1 MSLVSVVIA
10 FAVVASV
17 VGPAALLLEKAV
29 TLSTLTR
36 SQLVAGNLAQSQ
48 LEVIRSEA
56 GNSFAQLAS
65 NVGTTSAT
73 QQVGGTAYTVATDVF
88 WSPGTTDPSG
98 CSPGSSP
105 QQSLNPVLS
114 ATVTVTWPRMAPL
127 NPVHATTSFHVP
139 GGFESLAT
147 GSLLV
152 SVSDQTGA
160 PAAGVPVQITP
171 SGTSSG
177 SSSSA
182 STNANGCAFFPFQ
195 QPGTFTVSLSSPSG
209 YTYVD
214 PNGNATPQQDAT
226 VSVQSTSQVQFTY
239 AQASTLDLSVNGSTD
254 LSGLSIPFGLG
265 ISAGSSSLPGDETR
279 YFGTQPLTNIF
290 PSSSGYQTW
299 LGSCYNYTNFPGT
312 GLAPNTAVAPG
323 STVQI
328 PLIATPISVT
338 VTSSGQP
345 VPQAT
350 VTLEETASDG
360 SPNTNCAMSAGPVTV
375 GTTNS
380 SGQLSFYAPVGYVV
394 IGVQSSSGTI
404 QYPSTGSLN
413 TTSGTAENVQIAL

>member
-10 FAVVASV
+10 FAVVVTV

-36 SQLVAGNLAQSQ
+36 TQLVAGNLAQSQ
-48 LEVIRSEA
+48 LEVVRSEA
-56 GNSFAQLAS
+56 DSSFEQLAS
-65 NVGTTSAT
+65 NIGTTSAT
-73 QQVGGTAYTVATDVF
+73 QQVGGTVFTIATDVF
-88 WSPGTTDPSG
+88 WSPGTTNPSG

-105 QQSLNPVLS
+105 QQTLNPVLS
-114 ATVTVTWPRMAPL
+114 ATVTVTWPQMTPL
-127 NPVHATTSFHVP
+127 SPVHATTSFHVP
-139 GGFESLAT
+139 AGFESLAT

-152 SVSDQTGA
+152 SVTDQTGA
-160 PAAGVPVQITP
+160 PDSGIPVQITP
-171 SGTSSG
+171 TGSSTG

-195 QPGTFTVSLSSPSG
+195 QPGSYTVSLASPTG

-214 PNGNATPQQDAT
+214 PNGNATPQQGAT
-226 VSVQSTSQVQFTY
+226 VTVQSTSQVQFSY
-239 AQASTLDLSVNGSTD
+239 AQASTLDLTVNDSAN